1 MEILAALGVNSTIG
15 IQFCIF
21 LVAFLVLKILVFK
34 PYLAAYEEREKRT
47 SGQTKA
53 AEGLFEETNKLKE
66 EYAGMARAQLEES
79 QQIYAASKKDAGSV
93 YQQKVDEAK
102 KVASG
107 EVDKARVEIANQL
120 SAASSNIKTEVS
132 SISGIIS
139 EKLIGREL

>member
-1 MEILAALGVNSTIG
+1 MEILASLGVNSTIG

-21 LVAFLVLKILVFK
+21 LVAFLVLNLLVFK

-53 AEGLFEETNKLKE
+53 AEGLFEEANKLKE
-66 EYAGMARAQLEES
+66 EYASMARTQLEES
-79 QQIYAASKKDAGSV
+79 QAIYAQAKKEAGSV
-93 YQQKVDEAK
+93 YQEKVDEAK
-102 KVASG
+102 KVASS
-107 EVDKARVEIANQL
+107 EVEKARIEIANQL
-120 SAASSNIKTEVS
+120 SAASTNIKSEVS